1 MASNA
6 QLLNET
12 QWFFGSSN
20 ANLQFDK
27 NGLLVYQE
35 DRMNPNFGSGGP
47 AVINHSLTGN
57 LMLYTDGVRIY
68 DGSGEIMSGAV
79 DLNGDASVNQT
90 ALACPSPDDADRYI
104 VFTNSSELS
113 AEDEL
118 QYSIVDL
125 SAPGNGS
132 LDAPLGEVISNNN
145 PVGLF
150 SPAEGMTVVQSATN
164 PSLSWLITQNRGTY
178 TFYVYR
184 ITNDGV
190 DPVPVSI
197 LYPFTTDIR
206 EFEAANMSMN
216 PDSSILAVA
225 PKTGL
230 RNVMLMNF
238 NDTSGV
244 LSFNSQILNTGF
256 PDDANQGIYDAE
268 WSNDG
273 QQIISFTLWC
283 VR

>member
-12 QWFFGSSN
+12 QWFFGSST

-104 VFTNSSELS
+104 VFTNASELS

-132 LDAPLGEVISNNN
+132 LDAPLGEVVSNNN

-164 PSLSWLITQNRGTY
+164 PSLSWLIAQNRGTH
-178 TFYVYR
+178 TFYVYK

-190 DPVPVSI
+190 DPEPVSI
-197 LYPFTTDIR
+197 LDPFTTDIR
-206 EFEAANMSMN
+206 EFEAAHMSMN
-216 PDSSILAVA
+216 PVYSILAVA

-244 LSFNSQILNTGF
+244 LELQ
-256 PDDANQGIYDAE
+256 
-268 WSNDG
+268 
-273 QQIISFTLWC
+273 
-283 VR
+283 